1 MRTAINTAI
10 EVFWSILVMALA
22 ARLLKVD
29 ITLLILIYLAYN
41 VAYMRKKTEED

>member
-10 EVFWSILVMALA
+10 EVFCGILIMALA

-29 ITLLILIYLAYN
+29 ITLLILINLAYN
-41 VAYMRKKTEED
+41 VAYMRNKKEED